1 MSRGYGAYARLI
13 VEDDKSA
20 IYEYAAYN
28 WNIPESYNKE
38 CECDGIISFPKS
50 ILLKPEFLT
59 KRKETK
65 KIITSPYDD
74 VSEVI
79 KNNQIFIKS
88 SKYEWEIQNGIGSMA
103 FRTLWSIFKEYQ
115 KEEKLPE
122 QWSSL
127 S

>member
-1 MSRGYGAYARLI
+1 MSAM
-13 VEDDKSA
+13 
-20 IYEYAAYN
+20 
-28 WNIPESYNKE
+28 ESYIFQNQ
-38 CECDGIISFPKS
+38 S
-50 ILLKPEFLT
+50 FLT
-59 KRKETK
+59 LNFLLNAKKQK